1 MPQARHSVD
10 VARGRWVGL
19 LRRAEDKRQ
28 AVHQKLSQ
36 CQLGRDSECVR
47 KDASRGGNK
56 VTLPGD
62 VLEPLPLAGVSF
74 CLALSTDQVALPTNS
89 FKLQNASKAL
99 LLVLQ
104 GIKKPAVTR
113 TSGRVM
119 GELTI
124 WPSF

>member
-1 MPQARHSVD
+1 MEMP
-10 VARGRWVGL
+10 GL
-19 LRRAEDKRQ
+19 KKLAEDKGQ
-28 AVHQKLSQ
+28 AVHQRLSQ
-36 CQLGRDSECVR
+36 CQLGRDSESVR
-47 KDASRGGNK
+47 KNASRGGNK

-62 VLEPLPLAGVSF
+62 VLEPPAFGGGFFLPRIIHRPIGV
-74 CLALSTDQVALPTNS
+74 THS

-113 TSGRVM
+113 TSGQVM

-124 WPSF
+124 WPSS